1 MHKTIGMVLLAAL
14 VFSGIA
20 YADGRVLSVV
30 SPSVEELKEP
40 AKAAKPAHKV
50 SAKKAAKKVTGKTA
64 KKKGRK
70 VAAPA
75 KKGEAA
81 VQPVGSGHAEKPK
94 APEIQSEGKDSK
106 EAPPLM
112 VPKPQMVNLGK
123 QHADE
128 KTAKVEKPKIPGQ
141 VYVLFQSKPANAE
154 VVVDG
159 YYAGS
164 TPLEL
169 PIKEGN
175 HNLRVIYPGYDEW
188 ERKFSAYRGMRVSAI
203 LVEKKQA
210 PATP

>member
-1 MHKTIGMVLLAAL
+1 MVKTFSTVLLAAL
-14 VFSGIA
+14 IWGGTA
-20 YADGRVLSVV
+20 YADGRVLSAV

-40 AKAAKPAHKV
+40 AKKNPVNKV
-50 SAKKAAKKVTGKTA
+50 VKKTA
-64 KKKGRK
+64 KKTKRK

-75 KKGEAA
+75 SHAEAPL
-81 VQPVGSGHAEKPK
+81 QPVGGHAPRQPK
-94 APEIQSEGKDSK
+94 TSGIKDAK
-106 EAPPLM
+106 QAAPLM
-112 VPKPQMVNLGK
+112 VPEPKVELLSNQQAPNKIAQ
-123 QHADE
+123 
-128 KTAKVEKPKIPGQ
+128 VEKPKSFGQ
-141 VYVLFQSKPANAE
+141 VYVLFQSKPGNAE

-175 HNLRVIYPGYDEW
+175 HSLRLIYPGYEEW
-188 ERKFSAYRGMRVSAI
+188 ERKFNAYKGMRVNAL